1 MTVFLHLY
9 LGLTAETRKKK
20 AHNAWTREEK
30 DAVFEHLG
38 GFIKKRIQP
47 GKRDCENCIKQSGGV
62 LANRDWT
69 VVKNCVKN
77 IISRGKALQEKNT

>member
-1 MTVFLHLY
+1 MP
-9 LGLTAETRKKK
+9 GRKKK
-20 AHNAWTREEK
+20 KIWFTK
-30 DAVFEHLG
+30 HLG

-47 GKRDCENCIKQSGGV
+47 GKPDCENCIEQSGGV

-77 IISRGKALQEKNT
+77 TISRGKALREKNT